1 MLHIMNDILL
11 SIRNYDFQLLMYPI
25 ATITILFLLS
35 HILSEN
41 RKKITYKQAFICI
54 LWQCLF
60 GILLCKSDSA
70 LVAFNK
76 INAGLDSIML
86 STLKAMEFCFGGLAN
101 PQKTGKIGFILA
113 LQGFPILITISALS
127 SILIYWRV
135 LPTIIRVMS
144 VFFRYTLGVGGTVG
158 IATSTNLFAGMSET
172 PLIIKPYLNKL
183 SKNELFSVMACGA
196 AGMAGSIMVIY
207 SNILSE
213 VITTPISHLLTAAI
227 MNIPGSIAIASLI
240 MPKDSQQ
247 YSEFDSA
254 NFSEA
259 KNTLDA
265 ISTGIIDGGKVM
277 IMVLLMIVGF
287 MSLIDILNNLLG
299 LLPPIEGE
307 VLSLQRIF
315 GIILAPISF
324 MMGIPW
330 EEAHIAGAILGTKIA
345 TNELLGFT
353 HFVQDISLMSQHTQI
368 ITLYSIA
375 GFANVGSIGVMLGIY
390 SVLLPSS
397 KKHVIS
403 QLTWKAVIAGTF
415 SNCITASIAG
425 AIFAF

>member
-183 SKNELFSVMACGA
+183 S
-196 AGMAGSIMVIY
+196 
-207 SNILSE
+207 NIF
-213 VITTPISHLLTAAI
+213 I
-227 MNIPGSIAIASLI
+227 N
-240 MPKDSQQ
+240 
-247 YSEFDSA
+247 
-254 NFSEA
+254 
-259 KNTLDA
+259 
-265 ISTGIIDGGKVM
+265 
-277 IMVLLMIVGF
+277 
-287 MSLIDILNNLLG
+287 
-299 LLPPIEGE
+299 
-307 VLSLQRIF
+307 
-315 GIILAPISF
+315 
-324 MMGIPW
+324 
-330 EEAHIAGAILGTKIA
+330 
-345 TNELLGFT
+345 
-353 HFVQDISLMSQHTQI
+353 
-368 ITLYSIA
+368 
-375 GFANVGSIGVMLGIY
+375 
-390 SVLLPSS
+390 
-397 KKHVIS
+397 
-403 QLTWKAVIAGTF
+403 
-415 SNCITASIAG
+415 
-425 AIFAF
+425 